1 MSTTATKT
9 AKADA
14 PAKASEKSADDDF
27 LPARPA
33 PWVQGMFRALLPLL
47 LPRLGVVSVEYD
59 ENDLVRLKAMDGKSV
74 LLLPNHPTNTEPAL
88 LFHLSA
94 TVRRPFYYLACR
106 EAFDHWWGLW
116 GKIIQRVGAFS
127 VVRGTADR
135 ASFRAT
141 RDLLALPGTRT
152 VIFPEGEVYS
162 QNDSLLPFHTGVFQ
176 LAFWAMDDKKKAGH
190 IEGDDA
196 DLLLVPV
203 ALKYHYVKDMSG
215 PIMESLARL
224 EHFTGVLPAPNDA
237 PYVRLRRVGL
247 AILRSLEREYR
258 LPSPKTD
265 ADEDPDADLSPRLNA
280 IKEAILQRVASA
292 AGVPVPKGDTMP
304 EKMRGLL
311 HTIETVERDAP
322 RDGETPYDKSLRNA
336 QRLRAQPLL
345 RDMERLTNWIAVFDG
360 YIRADPTPER
370 MAETLIRLER
380 ECWGHA
386 QLSGPKACRVRIGE
400 PLNVRDCL
408 GAYEENKRAEVGRVA
423 REMEKRVGGRGHRSA
438 RTARACIPPPKSM
451 TTNAKTKT
459 GL

>member
-1 MSTTATKT
+1 MVDLMEALVSSTPAGSLPSKRETKPMT
-9 AKADA
+9 TRADT
-14 PAKASEKSADDDF
+14 PAKSAEKSDKSGDNDEF

-33 PWVQGMFRALLPLL
+33 PWVQNVFRALLPVI
-47 LPRLGVVSVEYD
+47 LPRLGVVSVDYEAD
-59 ENDLVRLKAMDGKSV
+59 DLARLKAMDGKSV

-88 LFHLSA
+88 LFHLSK
-94 TVRRPFYYLACR
+94 TINRPFYYLACR
-106 EAFDHWWGLW
+106 EAFDHWGGWW

-141 RDLLALPGTRT
+141 RDLLALPGTRV

-176 LAFWAMDDKKKAGH
+176 LAFWAMDDKKKAGYND
-190 IEGDDA
+190 GDAA

-203 ALKYHYVKDMSG
+203 ALKYHYVRDMSG
-215 PIMESLARL
+215 PIAHSLLKL
-224 EHFTGVLPAPNDA
+224 EKFTGVPPAPSDA
-237 PYVRLRRVGL
+237 PYDRLRRVGV

-258 LPSPKTD
+258 LPSPKEEGE
-265 ADEDPDADLSPRLNA
+265 ADDVSPRLDA
-280 IKEAILQRVASA
+280 IKEAILQRVALA
-292 AGVPVPKGDTMP
+292 AGVPVPKGDTLP

-311 HTIETVERDAP
+311 HTIDLVERDAP
-322 RDGETPYDKSLRNA
+322 KDGETGYDKSLRNA

-345 RDMERLTNWIAVFDG
+345 RDMERLTNWIAVYDG

-380 ECWGHA
+380 ECWGKA
-386 QLSGPKACRVRIGE
+386 ELTGPKACRVRVGD

-408 GAYEENKRAEVGRVA
+408 PAYEESKRAEVARVTH
-423 REMEKRVGGRGHRSA
+423 EMEKRVGDLLRSEA
-438 RTARACIPPPKSM
+438 RH
-451 TTNAKTKT
+451 
-459 GL
+459 